1 MTLPNLKVV
10 ITQPDASQQETGDSN
25 SKIPK
30 PIKKLTNEEAKIWRA
45 LTKALHDEGL
55 IHTTDVLLIHT
66 IVTTFVR
73 WSYAEDQVQ
82 KLIDDHG
89 GFIIKTPNGYP
100 VAHPMYYESRNLKK
114 DLLKWL
120 PEACLTIPSFIKAK
134 AMLKQPQQADLFD
147 DELNRFV
154 GAKPRLV
161 SE

>member
-10 ITQPDASQQETGDSN
+10 VVNQETSEKTSTDST
-25 SKIPK
+25 SQIPK
-30 PIKKLTNEEAKIWRA
+30 PLKKLTDAEQKIWKA

-55 IHTTDVLLIHT
+55 IHLTDVLLIHT

-73 WSYAEDQVQ
+73 WSAAEDFVQ
-82 KLIDDHG
+82 ELIDKHG

-100 VAHPMYYESRNLKK
+100 VPHPMYYEARNLKK

-120 PEACLTIPSFIKAK
+120 PEACLTIPAFIKAK
-134 AMLKQPQQADLFD
+134 AMLKQPHQPGLFD
-147 DELNRFV
+147 DGLDKFV